1 MQILPIM
8 GNQFGQAVGSR
19 WRGAHLPGGLP
30 SSLLNGKSGGWGIR
44 PSLPCQ
50 NTVLWAVV
58 HGWVPT
64 LHRLCSTPSRPQLP
78 PHCSCSSAP
87 HTSVL
92 FPLASLGSSHSILH
106 PQHPLSCLF
115 PSSSAAAEFTCLHC
129 CPSFRSLVNPPPA
142 CFLPLGFQSGSLL
155 HDFSRRSSKE
165 TNSLWL
171 FTPQPNTTPVSCWR
185 TPARKSWLSPNSP
198 RRQKM
203 RSARGIF

>member
-1 MQILPIM
+1 MEGGSFAWWASQLLAEWEKWWLGDPAILALPKHS
-8 GNQFGQAVGSR
+8 AVGSR
-19 WRGAHLPGGLP
+19 SWLSSNLAPPLLHTFQTTAPSTLLLLQCTPHLCP
-30 SSLLNGKSGGWGIR
+30 S
-44 PSLPCQ
+44 
-50 NTVLWAVV
+50 
-58 HGWVPT
+58 
-64 LHRLCSTPSRPQLP
+64 
-78 PHCSCSSAP
+78 
-87 HTSVL
+87 
-92 FPLASLGSSHSILH
+92 PLASLGSPHSLLH

-115 PSSSAAAEFTCLHC
+115 SSSSSAAEFTCLHC
-129 CPSFRSLVNPPPA
+129 CPSFRSLVNPPPS

-185 TPARKSWLSPNSP
+185 TPARKSWLSPNGP